1 MSNCHFLTL
10 FTPMHTSFLL
20 EVENVVTGSW
30 SPVTKDTYCF
40 LLVLDRVNLRKV
52 TWWVRLSSHI
62 LLLTNHW
69 VQAGYACPAWFPR
82 IRVCTKIS
90 NSAGRSSQG
99 RWWWKCPTQL
109 ENNVPHSSERKLT
122 RLSRLVLL
130 TLNIPNNIQFKDGV
144 QVLKLGTDLL
154 HLERSANS
162 SPWPTDAIWCGMPP
176 STSPHVPLSNHTAL
190 LSGPF
195 LLSGKEGSFPP
206 LDLVHF
212 IPSSYKCFPLAIC
225 MVKISSYF
233 RAPVLRE
240 SFTEHPV

>member
-162 SPWPTDAIWCGMPP
+162 SHGRQMLYDVACHPQ
-176 STSPHVPLSNHTAL
+176 PHLMSLCLITLLCFQVLFYFQGKRALSL
-190 LSGPF
+190 LW
-195 LLSGKEGSFPP
+195 
-206 LDLVHF
+206 
-212 IPSSYKCFPLAIC
+212 I
-225 MVKISSYF
+225 
-233 RAPVLRE
+233 
-240 SFTEHPV
+240 